1 MLVSLKSVII
11 RKIAVYNIQITQEF
25 FTNMKKEKL
34 VSIKTRLISN
44 TMLIVS
50 IIFILVLAAISV
62 TSIKDVNKNVKKS
75 GQHIRNALIAK
86 GKTLVNNNSMAMRG
100 MAEDYAITA
109 VQYLVS
115 STVQDDPDIE
125 YGIYMD
131 ADRRAWVNASPTN
144 PSGKME
150 NADFM
155 NDPISQW
162 AGTLTTPAY
171 QNITYGNLEI
181 IEFAA
186 PVMVVNEDE
195 DEIMGVIRYGLSTH
209 AMQQALKEVLE
220 NGNRERNQA
229 IGILLLLGIFSLT
242 LTYLIIWRLAST
254 ITHPIGLL
262 VQSTKVISEGN
273 YDIEVQRES
282 DDEIGHLAE
291 DFESMRLTI
300 QKYTRHLQ
308 DLVDE
313 KMQQVNDILNNI
325 DHGLFTINLDG
336 SVNQE
341 YSSRANEILKV
352 KDVAS
357 SSLEELLR
365 LDSKQ
370 QRAFHIWM
378 DLVNKRYQKQR
389 WKKLARLAPVHELT
403 FGDHDSIPEYV
414 SIAYQKI
421 YDKQNELAK
430 IMILVTDE
438 TEKRLKEHQM
448 EEQRKKHDNEMNIVL
463 GLANTPPD
471 EISAFMEDTT
481 ERMKRIRQQ
490 IKEYSQHPPKQHLS
504 ANEADTMTNGLVN
517 ALYRDTH
524 TIKGNSGSYG
534 FKLLSEHAHKTEDM
548 LEKLRDPA
556 QKEVLAELVLCLDNM
571 NEEIGDIQQKIK
583 LIFGRDENVTMRIPA
598 SHVTSI
604 TDICMTLD
612 KNQHTSQVQALI
624 NKCIMLSWMPI
635 ETITRKYQKIVNRA
649 ARKQQKRMA
658 FVVKPEHVFYPPD
671 IFIDIDDALIHLVRN
686 AADHGIEK
694 PEVREELGKGKGHIT
709 FEFADRDGSRIITL
723 SDDGKG
729 IDTEKLVETCIR
741 KGVVTLEK
749 TLNFSEQQK
758 RELIFAAG
766 VSTSDEITELSGRG
780 VGMDI
785 VREKIENLGGTIS
798 IDSKIGVGTKITL
811 VLPQKTNKGQP
822 YGLPLQKRPIL

>member
-1 MLVSLKSVII
+1 M
-11 RKIAVYNIQITQEF
+11 
-25 FTNMKKEKL
+25 
-34 VSIKTRLISN
+34 SIKRRLISN

-50 IIFILVLAAISV
+50 IIFILVLTAISV
-62 TSIKDVNKNVKKS
+62 MSINNVDNNVKKS
-75 GQHIRNALIAK
+75 EQNIRNALIAK

-109 VQYLVS
+109 VQNLVS
-115 STVQDDPDIE
+115 STVKDDPDIE

-131 ADRRAWVNASPTN
+131 VDRRAWVNASPTN
-144 PSGKME
+144 PPGKME
-150 NADFM
+150 DADFL

-162 AGTLTTPAY
+162 AGSLTAPAY
-171 QNITYGNLEI
+171 QNITYGDQEI

-186 PVMVVNEDE
+186 PVIIMDE
-195 DEIMGVIRYGLSTH
+195 NEIMGVIRYGLSTH
-209 AMQQALKEVLE
+209 SMQRALKEALE

-229 IGILLLLGIFSLT
+229 IVILLLLGIFSLA

-291 DFESMRLTI
+291 DFESMRVTI

-313 KMQQVNDILNNI
+313 KMQQVHDILNNI

-336 SVNQE
+336 SVNKE
-341 YSSRANEILKV
+341 YSTRANEILKV

-357 SSLEELLR
+357 SSVEELLR

-370 QRAFHIWM
+370 QRSFHLWM

-438 TEKRLKEHQM
+438 TEKRLKDYQM

-463 GLANTPPD
+463 GLANTPPE

-481 ERMKRIRQQ
+481 ERMKRILQQ
-490 IKEYSQHPPKQHLS
+490 INEYAQHISKQKIS
-504 ANEADTMTNGLVN
+504 ANEVVTMTDVLINT
-517 ALYRDTH
+517 LYRDIH

-534 FKLLSEHAHKTEDM
+534 FKLLSEQAHKMEDQ
-548 LEKLRDPA
+548 LDKLRDTT
-556 QKEVLAELVLCLDNM
+556 KTDVLVELGVYLDNM
-571 NEEIGDIQQKIK
+571 NEEVEEIQQKIK
-583 LIFGRDENVTMRIPA
+583 LIFGRDENVTMRIPS

-604 TDICMTLD
+604 TDLCMTLD
-612 KNQHTSQVQALI
+612 KNQHSPEVQVLI
-624 NKCIMLSWMPI
+624 DKCIMLSWMPI

-649 ARKQQKRMA
+649 ARKQQKSMT

-671 IFIDIDDALIHLVRN
+671 IFSDIDDALIHLVRN

-694 PEVREELGKGKGHIT
+694 PEIREELGKGMGHIT
-709 FEFADRDGSRIITL
+709 FEFTLQENSRTITL

-729 IDTEKLVETCIR
+729 IDTEKLLETSIR
-741 KGVVTLEK
+741 KGVVTLEE
-749 TLNFSEQQK
+749 TINFTEQQK
-758 RELIFAAG
+758 LALIFAVG
-766 VSTSDEITELSGRG
+766 VSTLDEITELSGRG

-785 VREKIENLGGTIS
+785 VREKVENRGGTIS
-798 IDSKIGVGTKITL
+798 IDSKIGVGTTITL
-811 VLPQKTNKGQP
+811 ILPKSNTTN
-822 YGLPLQKRPIL
+822 

>member
-1 MLVSLKSVII
+1 
-11 RKIAVYNIQITQEF
+11 
-25 FTNMKKEKL
+25 MKKEKF
-34 VSIKTRLISN
+34 VSIKRRLISN

-50 IIFILVLAAISV
+50 IIFILVLTVISV
-62 TSIKDVNKNVKKS
+62 INLQNIEKNIKISEQN
-75 GQHIRNALIAK
+75 IRNALIAK

-131 ADRRAWVNASPTN
+131 ADRRAWVNASPQN
-144 PSGKME
+144 PSGQME
-150 NADFM
+150 HADFM

-162 AGTLTTPAY
+162 ASSITTPAY
-171 QNITYGNLEI
+171 QNITYGNQEI

-186 PVMVVNEDE
+186 PVMLVSEEEEYEDE
-195 DEIMGVIRYGLSTH
+195 NEILGVIRYGLSTQ
-209 AMQQALKEVLE
+209 AMQQALKEVIE
-220 NGNRERNQA
+220 NGNRERNQE
-229 IGILLLLGIFSLT
+229 IGMLLILGIFSLIV
-242 LTYLIIWRLAST
+242 TYVIVWHLAST

-273 YDIEVQRES
+273 YDIAIQRES

-291 DFESMRLTI
+291 DFESMRVTI
-300 QKYTRHLQ
+300 QKYTQHLQ

-313 KMQQVNDILNNI
+313 KMQQVHDILNNI

-341 YSSRANEILKV
+341 YSIRANEILKV

-365 LDSKQ
+365 LDAKQ
-370 QRAFHIWM
+370 QRAFHLWM

-389 WKKLARLAPVHELT
+389 WKKLARLAPIHELT
-403 FGDHDSIPEYV
+403 FGDHDSLPEYV

-421 YDKQNELAK
+421 YNKQNQLSK

-438 TEKRLKEHQM
+438 TEKRLKEQQM

-463 GLANTPPD
+463 GLANTPPE
-471 EISAFMEDTT
+471 EISAFMEDTC

-490 IKEYSQHPPKQHLS
+490 IEESSQHLS
-504 ANEADTMTNGLVN
+504 KNSTKETDIIINTLVN
-517 ALYRDTH
+517 ALYRDIH

-534 FKLLSEHAHKTEDM
+534 FQLLSERAHQTENRLD
-548 LEKLRDPA
+548 KLREPTQSQQEA
-556 QKEVLAELVLCLDNM
+556 LTELVECLDNM
-571 NEEIGDIQQKIK
+571 NEEIGEIQQKIK
-583 LIFGRDENVTMRIPA
+583 LIFGRDENVTMRIPV

-604 TDICMTLD
+604 TETCMGL
-612 KNQHTSQVQALI
+612 NQLQHPPQVQALI

-649 ARKQQKRMA
+649 ARKQQKRMT
-658 FVVKPEHVFYPPD
+658 FVVKPEHIFYPPD
-671 IFIDIDDALIHLVRN
+671 IFADIDDALIHLVRN

-694 PEVREELGKGKGHIT
+694 PEVREELGKGMGHIT
-709 FEFADRDGSRIITL
+709 FEFVEQDENRIITL
-723 SDDGKG
+723 SDDGQG
-729 IDTEKLVETCIR
+729 IDTEKLIETSIK
-741 KGVVTLEK
+741 KGVVTLEE
-749 TLNFSEQQK
+749 TINFTKPQK
-758 RELIFAAG
+758 LALIFAAG
-766 VSTSDEITELSGRG
+766 VSTADEITELSGRG

-798 IDSKIGVGTKITL
+798 VDSKIGVGTTMTL
-811 VLPQKTNKGQP
+811 ILPKKE
-822 YGLPLQKRPIL
+822 